1 MKYFYTSMFIAL
13 TWFTT
18 GQSAEKVLV
27 HPRVVTSGAEV
38 GAPPSDAVILIGKDE
53 ELFKKS
59 WVGKGEEGAP
69 HWTFEDGV
77 VTVSRDKGRGSLK
90 TREVF
95 KDIQLHLEWRSPK
108 TDKKGQAGTNSGL
121 FLMGRYEI
129 QILNSYEN
137 ETYPDGQAGAIY
149 KQSIPLVNASRPQTV
164 WQSYDIV
171 FKAPRFNEDGSLKT
185 PAYITAFHNGVLIQD
200 NFAIVRPT
208 THKETSVMK
217 AHGDGGISLQDH
229 QDPVQF
235 RNMWVRKLDQ

>member
-1 MKYFYTSMFIAL
+1 MKYFYACIFTAL
-13 TWFTT
+13 TLFTS
-18 GQSAEKVLV
+18 GQAAENALA
-27 HPRVVTSGAEV
+27 HPKVVTSGTEA
-38 GAPPSDAVILIGKDE
+38 GDPPSDAIILIGTDE
-53 ELFKKS
+53 ERYMKS
-59 WVGKGEEGAP
+59 WVGGGEEQAP
-69 HWTFEDGV
+69 HWSFEDGV

-95 KDIQLHLEWRSPK
+95 KDIQLHLEWKTPL

-121 FLMGRYEI
+121 FFMGRYEI
-129 QILNSYEN
+129 QILNSHGN

-149 KQSIPLVNASRPQTV
+149 KQSIPLVNASRPQGV

-208 THKETSVMK
+208 THRETSIMK
-217 AHGDGGISLQDH
+217 AHGDAGITLQDH

-235 RNMWVRKLDQ
+235 RNMWVRKLGQ